1 MSKVKIASKSEKKH
15 PEVCVVGLDRADKQH
30 TTPLKLPPKI
40 AAKLSG
46 SQKDRKLTP
55 EMLKKDLDQAKERR
69 MSLQA
74 DRTDRVRQHLARV
87 QKVALMKKQ
96 NQPLTEETPTD

>member
-1 MSKVKIASKSEKKH
+1 MSKVKVANKSEKKH
-15 PEVCVVGLDRADKQH
+15 PEVCMVGLDQADKH
-30 TTPLKLPPKI
+30 HVASPKVPPKI

-46 SQKDRKLTP
+46 SQKQQNLTS
-55 EMLKKDLDQAKERR
+55 EALKKDLDQAKERR

-96 NQPLTEETPTD
+96 QPLIEETPTD